1 MYIFLIKPMVL
12 TCCQYLF
19 SMHDGLFSF
28 LDCVIDYNMGT
39 ISLMQFANLILY
51 DVLLA
56 NRVEI
61 FAETI

>member
-1 MYIFLIKPMVL
+1 
-12 TCCQYLF
+12 
-19 SMHDGLFSF
+19 MHDGLFSL
-28 LDCVIDYNMGT
+28 LDFFIDYNMGT

-51 DVLLA
+51 DELLA